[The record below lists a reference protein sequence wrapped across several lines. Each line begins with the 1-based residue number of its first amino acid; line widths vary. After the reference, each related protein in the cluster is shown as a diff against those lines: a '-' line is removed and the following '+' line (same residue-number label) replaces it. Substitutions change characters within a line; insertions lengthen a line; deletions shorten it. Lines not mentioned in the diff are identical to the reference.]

1 MQLEQLDLR
10 ELLRKSPAEVRDS
23 LMRAEIHFVT
33 VHLQSSFPGWSL
45 LLVVAPE
52 GYAFQRTGLPTPRFM
67 SDVLARQIDFA
78 TISHLEITRTLLS
91 EDAKFREDV
100 FSVLG
105 FPRSY
110 GSKGNVASLE
120 LVESLDS
127 EALSHRVFSLLTPT
141 EWVGPLV
148 TRIKAYAAEFGSSF
162 CFRARENEDLST
174 PATLEMQEAFFSDV
188 DVQCAQPAER
198 ISVLNRKV
206 SNLKTL
212 TPLVD
217 DWRAQVRSWVL
228 SQGRI
233 DLAPAYYGAGL
244 VSLKGR
250 LYRTLLDARLSFL
263 CLHSAPEF
271 YGTVQR
277 FLATQSRSG
286 GSFGGMGLGIF
297 GRLNSYVASIEERYK
312 SLSSRIG
319 N

>member
-162 CFRARENEDLST
+162 CFLTRENEDLST

-188 DVQCAQPAER
+188 DVQSARPADR
-198 ISVLNRKV
+198 ISVLERKI
-206 SNLKTL
+206 SNLKVFE
-212 TPLVD
+212 PVEH
-217 DWRAQVRSWVL
+217 DWRTQVRSWVL

-233 DLAPAYYGAGL
+233 DLATAYYGAGL

-250 LYRTLLDARLSFL
+250 LYRALLDARLSFL

-271 YGTVQR
+271 YGAAKR
-277 FLATQSRSG
+277 FLATQGRSG
-286 GSFGGMGLGIF
+286 GSFGGMGLGVL
-297 GRLNSYVASIEERYK
+297 GRLNSCVANIEERYK
-312 SLSSRIG
+312 SLDLRIG